1 MFSCTDGSSVVALSV
16 SSVLLL
22 LLLFARSVAV
32 RGGNLKMKEA
42 GGGLGGRAQRRPP
55 SALAGG
61 LTCV

>member
-1 MFSCTDGSSVVALSV
+1 M
-16 SSVLLL
+16 
-22 LLLFARSVAV
+22 